1 MACSPHRDAS
11 SGPLPLAAP
20 PGGNVSEPHQRP
32 AGPGPADPSTRRP
45 RTAPL
50 LRPAGTDDRPGL
62 AALWQMFRHELS
74 EFDHSRPAADGAF
87 GRERLDAALTEPDRE
102 LVLIEQDG
110 RVVGLAAVRGLLG
123 PCRVVSAF
131 FVVRTARRAGVGGRA
146 ADALLRARPGP
157 WEIPFQQANAA
168 AVAFWRGLADRAAPG
183 AWHEERRPVPGRPDL
198 PPDVWIS
205 LSRQP
210 GTDACDVLPR
220 SPGQTP
226 SPSPPAR

>member
-1 MACSPHRDAS
+1 M
-11 SGPLPLAAP
+11 
-20 PGGNVSEPHQRP
+20 
-32 AGPGPADPSTRRP
+32 
-45 RTAPL
+45 

-74 EFDHSRPAADGAF
+74 DFDHSRPAADGAF

-110 RVVGLAAVRGLLG
+110 RVVGFAAVRGLLG

-131 FVVRTARRAGVGGRA
+131 FVVRTARRAGIGGRA

-157 WEIPFQQANAA
+157 WEIPFQQVNAA
-168 AVAFWRGLADRAAPG
+168 AVVFWRGVAERAAPG

-205 LSRQP
+205 LSQPP
-210 GTDACDVLPR
+210 GTDAHHVPPR
-220 SPGQTP
+220 SP
-226 SPSPPAR
+226 SRR